1 MDFIFGAIF
10 GVSIFS
16 LVMGINE
23 LLKERKEAK
32 LRQKKMEDDK
42 MTNYEKCVEA
52 IRQQLLKD
60 ASVGRDKDGV
70 LTTIVLGK
78 GSSNM
83 DEMLGSG
90 RTK

>member
-78 GSSNM
+78 GSPNT